1 MTRVAAEGRV
11 FRRPESVLVI
21 VHTPAEAL
29 LLRRRQPFDFW
40 QSVTGT
46 LDPGEIHADT
56 AARELAEETGLSEPD
71 RLEFTGV
78 TRTFEIDPRWRDR
91 YAPGVTRN
99 LEYEWRYPVPSRV
112 SIALSHDEHSEYVW
126 LPLDEAAKRVW
137 SWTNREALES
147 LLT

>member
-1 MTRVAAEGRV
+1 MPQAAASGRS
-11 FRRPESVLVI
+11 FRRPQSVLVI

-29 LLRRRQPFDFW
+29 LLRRHHPFDFW

-46 LDPGEIHADT
+46 LDAGESHAET
-56 AARELAEETGLSEPD
+56 AARELDEETGLSEAG
-71 RLEFTGV
+71 RLHFTGV

-99 LEYEWRYPVPSRV
+99 LEFEWRYPVPAPVPITLSR
-112 SIALSHDEHSEYVW
+112 DEHSECVW

-147 LLT
+147 LLS